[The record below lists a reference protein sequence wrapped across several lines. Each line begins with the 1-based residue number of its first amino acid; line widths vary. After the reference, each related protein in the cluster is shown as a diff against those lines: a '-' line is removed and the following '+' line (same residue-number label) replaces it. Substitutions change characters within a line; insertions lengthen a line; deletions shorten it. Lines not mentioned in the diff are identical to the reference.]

1 MIALFDFDGVIMDTE
16 GNYTWFWGGIGEE
29 FFGDRDFGRLI
40 KGQTLNLIFDKYF
53 SGDKSVYRDEVQRRL
68 IDFEANMPYEYVPG
82 VQDFLLSLRKEG
94 IKTAIVTSSNM
105 DKMNSVY
112 RSHPEIRDM
121 VDAILTSEDFKA
133 SKPDPDCFLK
143 GMERLG
149 GTPQDTVVFE
159 DSFNGLAAARASGA
173 KVIGLATT
181 NPAEA
186 IATFCDLVIPDF
198 VGFRI

>member
-16 GNYTWFWGGIGEE
+16 GNYTRFWGGIGEE

>member
-16 GNYTWFWGGIGEE
+16 GNYTRFWGGIGEE
-29 FFGDRDFGRLI
+29 FFGDPDFGRLI

-53 SGDKSVYRDEVQRRL
+53 SGDKTVYRDEVQGRL
-68 IDFEANMPYEYVPG
+68 TDFEANMPYEYVPG
-82 VQDFLLSLRKEG
+82 VHEFLLSLRKEG

-143 GMERLG
+143 GMECLG
-149 GTPQDTVVFE
+149 GTPRDTVVFE

-186 IATFCDLVIPDF
+186 IAPFCDEVIPDF